1 MSQAAKLFRFA
12 RDVKAEAS
20 RITWPRLKD
29 TRSMTIMVF
38 ILASLIA
45 LYLMAV
51 DFAIGSA
58 LKVLFGW

>member
-1 MSQAAKLFRFA
+1 MSVANFFKFA
-12 RDVKAEAS
+12 RDVKAEAG

-29 TRSMTIMVF
+29 TRTMTIMVF

-45 LYLMAV
+45 LFLMGV